1 MHSSVKTL
9 HLTECALQAIVFHT
23 SLIKKQKEMAKELYR
38 DKQRASIGGVCA
50 GLADYFN
57 VDITLVRALFLVALF
72 GFGTGVLLY
81 IILWIVVPE
90 KKVVFNEPTVD
101 YTLNDAGE
109 AKPVEEKSS
118 RKKNNESVIGGLVL
132 LTLGLIFLADEFVP
146 WFEFH
151 KLWPLILIAVG
162 VGVIWNNNIKK
173 VK

>member
-1 MHSSVKTL
+1 
-9 HLTECALQAIVFHT
+9 
-23 SLIKKQKEMAKELYR
+23 MAKELYR

-90 KKVVFNEPTVD
+90 KKITFQEPTVD
-101 YTLNDAGE
+101 YTVNDAGE
-109 AKPVEEKSS
+109 AQPVEEQAFNGK

-132 LTLGLIFLADEFVP
+132 LTLGVIFLADEFIP

-151 KLWPLILIAVG
+151 KLWPLILIAAG
-162 VGVIWNNNIKK
+162 VGVIWNNNKNK
-173 VK
+173 LK

>member
-1 MHSSVKTL
+1 
-9 HLTECALQAIVFHT
+9 
-23 SLIKKQKEMAKELYR
+23 MAKELYR

-72 GFGTGVLLY
+72 GFGSGVLLY
-81 IILWIVVPE
+81 IILWIVIPE
-90 KKVVFNEPTVD
+90 KRFDFNAGGPTVD
-101 YTLNDAGE
+101 YTVNDAGE
-109 AKPVEEKSS
+109 AKPVEEVTDKKR

-132 LTLGLIFLADEFVP
+132 LTLGVIFLADEFVP

-162 VGVIWNNNIKK
+162 VGVIWNNNKK
-173 VK
+173 QNKN

>member
-1 MHSSVKTL
+1 
-9 HLTECALQAIVFHT
+9 
-23 SLIKKQKEMAKELYR
+23 MAKELYR

-81 IILWIVVPE
+81 VILWIVVPE

-101 YTLNDAGE
+101 YTVNDAGE
-109 AKPVEEKSS
+109 AQPVQENTSK

-132 LTLGLIFLADEFVP
+132 LTLGVIFLADEFIP

-151 KLWPLILIAVG
+151 KLWPLILIAAG
-162 VGVIWNNNIKK
+162 VGVIWNNNKNK
-173 VK
+173 LK

>member
-1 MHSSVKTL
+1 
-9 HLTECALQAIVFHT
+9 
-23 SLIKKQKEMAKELYR
+23 MAKELYR

-90 KKVVFNEPTVD
+90 KKETFNASEPVVD
-101 YTLNDAGE
+101 YTVNDAGE
-109 AKPVEEKSS
+109 AQPVQENKKM

-132 LTLGLIFLADEFVP
+132 LTLGMIFLADEFVP

-151 KLWPLILIAVG
+151 KLWPLILVAVG
-162 VGVIWNNNIKK
+162 VGILWNNTKNKN
-173 VK
+173 